1 MTSGSPPR
9 GATTTTSAP
18 PSHAYAVL
26 RHRDFRLLWQA
37 ELASSFGTQMQRV
50 AIAWQVYDL
59 TGDALRLG
67 VLGLVRFA
75 AVVIVGMLGGVLAD
89 RRDRRK
95 LLIGSQI
102 ALACTSGTLALLA
115 ATGTT
120 SLGAIYALTLLA
132 GAMTSIGGPARQA
145 FIPSLVPRAEIA
157 GAMSLQI
164 LAMQVATVTGPVA
177 AGWMIARVDIAPI
190 YAFDALSF
198 VGVAIA
204 ALAIRAR
211 PAPVRAEGSTW
222 QAALDGLR
230 FLRGSPVLL
239 GVMAADFAA
248 TFFGAATVLMP
259 IFATEILGVGPRGL
273 GFLYSASAIGAVAGS
288 VAMSL
293 ARTPQFP
300 GRGVLVAIVVY
311 GLSVVAFG
319 LSDRYWLSLLV
330 LAIGGA
336 ADAVSM
342 ALRHTIRNLATPD
355 HLRGRVAATHSM
367 FAMGGPQLGEFE
379 AGAAASLIGAGPS
392 VALGGLG
399 TLLAAAVVAKVV
411 PEIRKF
417 RA

>member
-1 MTSGSPPR
+1 
-9 GATTTTSAP
+9 
-18 PSHAYAVL
+18 
-26 RHRDFRLLWQA
+26 
-37 ELASSFGTQMQRV
+37 
-50 AIAWQVYDL
+50 
-59 TGDALRLG
+59 
-67 VLGLVRFA
+67 
-75 AVVIVGMLGGVLAD
+75 
-89 RRDRRK
+89 
-95 LLIGSQI
+95 
-102 ALACTSGTLALLA
+102 
-115 ATGTT
+115 
-120 SLGAIYALTLLA
+120 
-132 GAMTSIGGPARQA
+132 
-145 FIPSLVPRAEIA
+145 
-157 GAMSLQI
+157 
-164 LAMQVATVTGPVA
+164 
-177 AGWMIARVDIAPI
+177 
-190 YAFDALSF
+190 
-198 VGVAIA
+198 
-204 ALAIRAR
+204 
-211 PAPVRAEGSTW
+211 
-222 QAALDGLR
+222 
-230 FLRGSPVLL
+230 VLL